1 MSARTSMSGLLPST
15 IVCGNEPDISQ
26 AMLQNG
32 GVKRLIQNYSNTN
45 EGQYNSI
52 HREKPS
58 VLSRRPGLTNGER
71 SSDSDDSDKSSSRR
85 SGSGA
90 TTSGKEASPGY
101 EESSGSEQSSGPPV
115 SEEAKSDRES
125 NYETVSNGSI
135 PRSTIPRSKT
145 TPALNGGWGLDDAL
159 KSLSQQTGELAATSN
174 GDLNFNDGLTKIRA
188 AHELNMSKLVYLEAL
203 FQRAKL
209 EEARL
214 KNGSVK
220 KPADDTSDNNVPI
233 TKSPDETYKTLPP
246 LPTEHGMKSSI
257 SGPSL
262 SSLTSRGTCGSTLP
276 DGQALLR
283 TIESRL
289 QLARAQETR
298 NSRSLYQTG
307 SSCSAG
313 SLSHIATT
321 QPSPSPS
328 GASTPGRYTSPSR
341 PPDPAGGTMAAL
353 SRPLTI
359 STSSTALA
367 TPSPSSTSTTSTIP
381 STAPKRP
388 DGLGS
393 QFNFIQGS
401 QRSLPHNYRSRS
413 AYSSPAVSPQRGPDP
428 GMIISP
434 SNMGMTVNRRFSSLD
449 TRSRSETRNSVRHLP
464 LRHTTYGFP
473 GSVLPLSPPSPAQ
486 GAQALQCKM
495 KLFLDIMETQ
505 ARFSKVKMIKYL

>member
-1 MSARTSMSGLLPST
+1 MSARTSMSGLLPSPM
-15 IVCGNEPDISQ
+15 VCGNEPDISA
-26 AMLQNG
+26 AMFQNG
-32 GVKRLIQNYSNTN
+32 GVKRLIQNYSSS
-45 EGQYNSI
+45 EGQYNSSGQ
-52 HREKPS
+52 REKPS

-71 SSDSDDSDKSSSRR
+71 SSDSDDSDKSSSRL

-101 EESSGSEQSSGPPV
+101 EESSGSEQSSGHPV
-115 SEEAKSDRES
+115 SDDGKSDQNSLENNPKGTIS
-125 NYETVSNGSI
+125 
-135 PRSTIPRSKT
+135 RSSLPRSKT

-159 KSLSQQTGELAATSN
+159 KPLSQQTSENKTSSN
-174 GDLNFNDGLTKIRA
+174 GDVSYNDGLSRIKA

-214 KNGSVK
+214 KNVNGK
-220 KPADDTSDNNVPI
+220 KSENEEKNDLPNNNDTNF
-233 TKSPDETYKTLPP
+233 KTLPP

-262 SSLTSRGTCGSTLP
+262 SSLASRGTCGSTLP

-313 SLSHIATT
+313 SLSHIANS
-321 QPSPSPS
+321 QPSPCPS

-341 PPDPAGGTMAAL
+341 PSEPAGGNLTAL
-353 SRPLTI
+353 SRPSVTSGVT
-359 STSSTALA
+359 STSS
-367 TPSPSSTSTTSTIP
+367 SSSVPNTT
-381 STAPKRP
+381 PKRP
-388 DGLGS
+388 DVLGGHLN
-393 QFNFIQGS
+393 FNIQGN

-428 GMIISP
+428 SLLISP
-434 SNMGMTVNRRFSSLD
+434 STVGLTVNRRFSSLD
-449 TRSRSETRNSVRHLP
+449 SRSRSETRASVRHLP

-473 GSVLPLSPPSPAQ
+473 SSVLPLSPPSPAQ

-505 ARFSKVKMIKYL
+505 ARFSKVCIYFLLVIDSCW